1 MKYLIAIILCIS
13 VSTVQSQ
20 NVNFAPL
27 PAPGGLEL
35 FAPGIV
41 SNNFYQRDMA
51 ISSDESIMVYS
62 HVIAVGASSVLV
74 YRTISN
80 GQWSLPQRLPFSDGP
95 YDIEPFFSPDGEKL
109 YFASNKGTANQ
120 NFDIWSVDVNGG
132 VWGTPAKL
140 NDNINTDANEFYPSI
155 DNEGTLYYTAAYS
168 DAAGEDIWMSKFE
181 NGDYQTRQ
189 ALSGSLNTSNDE
201 FNAFIDPSG
210 SFMLFSS
217 FGRSDGRGGGDLY
230 RSDRS
235 GDTFAAGVN
244 FGTPIN
250 TQRLDFCPFV
260 TPDGDYL
267 FFTSEVGVDNTATV
281 ESILD
286 VDDIID
292 FVSFSGQANIYWME
306 Y

>member
-1 MKYLIAIILCIS
+1 MKYLITLLL
-13 VSTVQSQ
+13 STAVTFANAQ
-20 NVNFAPL
+20 NVDFAPL
-27 PAPGGLEL
+27 PAPDGLEI

-51 ISSDESIMVYS
+51 ISPDKSIMVYS
-62 HVIAVGASSVLV
+62 HVISVGASSVLV

-80 GQWSLPQRLPFSDGP
+80 GEWSLPQILPFSNGP

-109 YFASNKGTANQ
+109 YFASNNGTTNQ

-132 VWGTPAKL
+132 SWGTPTRL
-140 NDNINTDANEFYPSI
+140 NDNINTDANEYYPSI

-168 DAAGEDIWMSKFE
+168 DVAGEDIWMSKFE
-181 NGDYQTRQ
+181 NGEYQPRQ
-189 ALSGSLNTSNDE
+189 VVAGALNTGNDE
-201 FNAFIDPSG
+201 FNAFIDPAG

-217 FGRSDGRGGGDLY
+217 FGRADGQGGGDLY
-230 RSDRS
+230 RSNIN
-235 GDTFAAGVN
+235 GDQFAAGVN
-244 FGTPIN
+244 YGTPIN

-267 FFTSEVGVDNTATV
+267 FFTSEVAVDNSVTV

-286 VDDIID
+286 VNDIID
-292 FVSFSGQANIYWME
+292 FVSFPGQANIYWQE
-306 Y
+306 F